1 MRKEW
6 ECPDNCPNRKSCCQN
21 PDTCEIY
28 EYATRMKRS
37 MDVKRGH
44 EVRPFKNNFR
54 NRSVITARGRAR

>member
-1 MRKEW
+1 MNEW
-6 ECPDNCPNRKSCCQN
+6 ECPIDCKDRKIGCQN
-21 PDTCEIY
+21 PNTCEV
-28 EYATRMKRS
+28 YAARMKRS